1 MKNHEEEL
9 HRLQQ
14 RSYQAMIN
22 ERELTNTLKLMKK
35 SQAPTPSRPQGRPT
49 RRPAPQQTIPPKY
62 FSSSDTGLLVWQTK
76 EFACLD
82 CGRVIWGMD
91 FVDTILQRGGAN
103 GADSGKNIGWLSRA
117 DRPDTRCDVCGRKI
131 SG

>member
-1 MKNHEEEL
+1 Y
-9 HRLQQ
+9 
-14 RSYQAMIN
+14 SAMIHT
-22 ERELTNTLKLMKK
+22 RELEGTLKLAQ
-35 SQAPTPSRPQGRPT
+35 QAADRRPVGRPT
-49 RRPAPQQTIPPKY
+49 RQPATQQRPDAPRY

-91 FVDTILQRGGAN
+91 FVDAVLLRGGAN
-103 GADSGKNIGWLSRA
+103 GADAGKNIGWLSRA